1 LLARARGIAA
11 DLCAQLDHRLM
22 HLRLDPLFQND
33 FAAGNNL
40 LNMRTQ
46 LPRLRINDL
55 EFFLNPE
62 SKNVIDQCGSKEIVA
77 DKEVLS
83 SREFED
89 VSRKLAR
96 IASRE

>member
-1 LLARARGIAA
+1 LDVG
-11 DLCAQLDHRLM
+11 AQL
-22 HLRLDPLFQND
+22 
-33 FAAGNNL
+33 A
-40 LNMRTQ
+40 
-46 LPRLRINDL
+46 RLRINDL

-62 SKNVIDQCGSKEIVA
+62 SKNVIDHCWSKEIVA

-83 SREFED
+83 SREFEE